1 MNFKRPKFI
10 DAMRL
15 IALFAIIV
23 IGTAGFVVYRLT
35 FVEWWKPVVAGS
47 AVGAVLMTP
56 AARCVRRITLADD
69 PVMNCVIAFV
79 AASVVGYSAI
89 LGFNYAFADESS
101 AVVESTVVV
110 RRFEKTHKKYRRV
123 HRRNVAAGE
132 YRTYHIEIEFVD
144 GFTKELSVDLHTF
157 NRTAV
162 GRRYDVALQRG
173 AFGANVMKS
182 PKNKK

>member
-10 DAMRL
+10 DALRL

-23 IGTAGFVVYRLT
+23 VGTAGFVVYRLT
-35 FVEWWKPVVAGS
+35 FVEWWKPVVAG
-47 AVGAVLMTP
+47 AAGGAVLMTP
-56 AARCVRRITLADD
+56 AARWVRRLTLADD

-110 RRFEKTHKKYRRV
+110 RRFEKTHKKYRRMY
-123 HRRNVAAGE
+123 RRNMAVGE
-132 YRTYHIEIEFVD
+132 YRTYHVEIEFAD

-157 NRTAV
+157 NRTSV

-173 AFGANVMKS
+173 AFGADVIKTS
-182 PKNKK
+182 HE